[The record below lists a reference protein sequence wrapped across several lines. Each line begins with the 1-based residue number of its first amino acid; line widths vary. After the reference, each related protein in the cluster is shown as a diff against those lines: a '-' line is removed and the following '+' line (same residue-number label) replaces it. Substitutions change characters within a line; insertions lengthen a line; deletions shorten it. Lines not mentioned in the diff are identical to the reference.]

1 MVFWIYGESNKK
13 LTLSMANVSYLTVR

>member
-1 MVFWIYGESNKK
+1 MFFWIYGESNKK